1 VSRVGWIAAAAAALA
16 LLALDAL
23 LPQVLNAYYATIV
36 IRIGIAVIAAVSL
49 QLVNG
54 FTGQFSIGHAGF
66 MAVGAYVSAA
76 FSVYVGAGWLET
88 LLGVL
93 PSGLARAVYYPIA
106 LLAGGL
112 AAAVAGLVVGIP
124 ALRLRGDYLA
134 IATLGFAEVIRI
146 AILNVDAVGGARG
159 FSLAAAEHPA
169 ADLRFE
175 GFGAVYAL
183 VLITILVIARLVYS
197 SGGLSFRAVRED
209 EIAATSIGVPTTRVK
224 VEAFV
229 IASFFAGVAGALFA
243 HSEGY
248 VHTNSFAFLRSFE
261 LVAFVV
267 LGGLGSITGAVLAAA
282 VLTAAP
288 ELLRG
293 LGAWRMILYSL
304 LLILTMLVRP
314 QGLLGTRELDFGWL
328 RRRFG

>member
-1 VSRVGWIAAAAAALA
+1 MTRAHILA
-16 LLALDAL
+16 TVACVIVLLALDAVM
-23 LPQVLNAYYATIV
+23 PHVLNPYYATIV

-66 MAVGAYVSAA
+66 MAIGAYVSAA
-76 FSVYVGAGWLET
+76 FSVYIGAAWLEAIASF
-88 LLGVL
+88 L
-93 PSGLARAVYYPIA
+93 PVVVARAAYYPLA
-106 LLAGGL
+106 LVAGGL

-159 FSLAAAEHPA
+159 FSVAAAGHPG

-175 GFGAVYAL
+175 GFGTVYAVAL
-183 VLITILVIARLVYS
+183 VTIVVISRLVYS

-209 EIAATSIGVPTTRVK
+209 EVAATSIGVAATRVK

-229 IASFFAGVAGALFA
+229 VASFFAGVAGALFA

-261 LVAFVV
+261 LVVFVV
-267 LGGLGSITGAVLAAA
+267 IGGLGSITGAVLAAA

-288 ELLRG
+288 GRFRRG
-293 LGAWRMILYSL
+293 SRNSRCMPRCRLPRKTTCKL
-304 LLILTMLVRP
+304 
-314 QGLLGTRELDFGWL
+314 
-328 RRRFG
+328 